1 MRQGAARR
9 GWFAW
14 VGAIAFCMASTAW
27 AQVTVTITGN
37 QALAQISLPN
47 GGGSIDADVTITF
60 DSPVNL
66 SADELNLTAQLVSP
80 TDPALALRL
89 PSCLVA
95 CVTIDPAFPLLI
107 TVEPLD
113 VPWLFRSGFESDDP
127 AAGDLQFLNTYEF
140 EIHTAAIDCS
150 ATGAGAPCP
159 TTTYRLFKAPVGG
172 AFTDYTSEIV
182 KGSVR
187 ARGRGG
193 AFSQFLIV
201 RDTRPTLVVELQKDL
216 ALQARILAAV
226 LNSTLQGD
234 LLGLLADVQIALLVN
249 LDTVAAIAKLDALI
263 AEIQA
268 NAGITIANRWTSD
281 HSVVNDAGEMESLAQ
296 TLRYT
301 LLRLQD
307 GN

>member
-1 MRQGAARR
+1 MRQGVARR
-9 GWFAW
+9 VGFAW
-14 VGAIAFCMASTAW
+14 IGAIAFWIASTAC

-37 QALAQISLPN
+37 QAIAQISLPKA
-47 GGGSIDADVTITF
+47 GGSVDAEVTITF

-66 SADELNLTAQLVSP
+66 SADELNLSAQLVNP
-80 TDPALALRL
+80 TDPALVSRL
-89 PSCLVA
+89 PFCLLA
-95 CVTIDPAFPLLI
+95 CVTVDPAFPLLI

-113 VPWLFRSGFESDDP
+113 VSWLFRSGFESDDS
-127 AAGDLQFLNTYEF
+127 AAGNLEFLNTYEF
-140 EIHTAAIDCS
+140 EIHTAEIDCA
-150 ATGAGAPCP
+150 ATGSGAPCP
-159 TTTYRLFKAPVGG
+159 TTNYRLFKAPVGG

-201 RDTRPTLVVELQKDL
+201 RDTRLPLLVELEKYL
-216 ALQARILAAV
+216 ALETRILAAV

-234 LLGLLADVQIALLVN
+234 LLGLLANVQVALLVN
-249 LDTVAAIAKLDALI
+249 LDTVAAIANLDALI
-263 AEIQA
+263 AEIEA
-268 NAGITIANRWTSD
+268 NAGITIANRWSSD
-281 HSVVNDAGEMESLAQ
+281 HSVANDAGEMESLAR

-301 LLRLQD
+301 LLRLQS